1 MKNLLYVFV
10 LFVTIA
16 LASATCWAIGFHPLE
31 SEKLAWIYGIISI
44 FMIPVLSTLL

>member
-16 LASATCWAIGFHPLE
+16 LASTTCWAIGFHPLE
-31 SEKLAWIYGIISI
+31 SEKLAWIYGVIS
-44 FMIPVLSTLL
+44 VLMLQVMSTIL